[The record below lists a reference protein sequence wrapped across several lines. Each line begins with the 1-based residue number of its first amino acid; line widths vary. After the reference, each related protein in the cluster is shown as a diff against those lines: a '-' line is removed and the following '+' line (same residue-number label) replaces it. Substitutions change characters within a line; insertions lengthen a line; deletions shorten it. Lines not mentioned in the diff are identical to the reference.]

1 MATENNERYE
11 KSEHSEMGEIGN
23 RVRYIQRRVGEISE
37 QLDDQYR
44 VLREIWETTTERE
57 NGEGWYDFY
66 ETGDEPL

>member
-1 MATENNERYE
+1 
-11 KSEHSEMGEIGN
+11 MGEIGN